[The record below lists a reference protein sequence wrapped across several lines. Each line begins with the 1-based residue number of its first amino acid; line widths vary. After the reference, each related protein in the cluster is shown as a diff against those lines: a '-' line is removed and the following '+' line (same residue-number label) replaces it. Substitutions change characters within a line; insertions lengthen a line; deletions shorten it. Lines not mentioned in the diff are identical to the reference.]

1 MIGFVTRAVFGLDIT
16 ERNGIIRISGIRA
29 YDFIAD
35 IDKSFNTT
43 RVTTHMFNKAT
54 RTYIEFYSFFAIDIE
69 YIIRKLSTTPRTRMG
84 RRGYIAMLEQLKLNT
99 WLADLDKE
107 HPSIFNKERIKEI
120 NFSLLTHQAEFIDYY
135 DKVIPKYN
143 LKGILMA
150 ATPGSGKT
158 ISAIAVACA
167 YESKAVIIVSPKNA
181 VFRVWEK
188 TLLEDMAV
196 KQKVWVQ
203 ASGEPMPSPKDCRWF
218 IFHYESLDKAVELS
232 KRLTNERC
240 TVVLDES
247 HNLNEVKSLR
257 TTRFVDMCQSL
268 KQSLIVEL
276 SGTPMKAMGAEA
288 IPLISAI
295 DPLFTD
301 QCAEKFKKI
310 YGREAKAA
318 TAILAN
324 RLGII
329 MYRVN
334 KEESKI
340 AEPVEHTLNVQVPN
354 SDRFTLEA
362 ISKDMADFIIQRTQ
376 YYKTNYSYYLGLYE
390 DSLREFEDKGLP
402 RLSNKATYD
411 LYLDYVDEFKKYGYN
426 PLSSAPKALFC
437 NDFEKNIII
446 PSLTNE
452 SKKNFRKSKT
462 VVKYVNLKIRGECL
476 GTVLSRARTDCN
488 LAILEHLDLASLIDD
503 AQKKT
508 LVFTSYVEIVKATDV
523 KLKAQGYNPLT
534 VFAET
539 NSQLP
544 AMVKQFGSDDSIN
557 PMIATYQSLST
568 AVPLT
573 MANRVILL
581 NSSFRIHEKEQTIAR
596 ANRLGQDKTVDV
608 YNIFLD
614 TADKPN
620 VSTRSAEI
628 LEWSR
633 VQVNAIMGI
642 DISED
647 NIATESLEEAE
658 CLVDL
663 NNIVEELTPEYPM
676 IDVTPSDVVTQ
687 EQFYGTDDH
696 TFNRL
701 MNNIVTC
708 ESFIESVNRN
718 LDNGTTLT
726 PSALNYYNL
735 SNSDDTLTRLSTE
748 SMPSDVKLT
757 VLSLEAEKGRVM
769 TFLQK
774 LIAFIKRILN
784 GIANFFKN
792 VEGNIRGNIDNA
804 TRLKAKL
811 SKARVTNTGAKVS
824 GTVAVDS
831 AIWLT
836 RGNGVTPTQYL
847 RDLKWQLDTMKK
859 LRTPVDNNL
868 SKLSKDFDTTL
879 EQIYT
884 TPGLNH
890 LTVILGKLA
899 VFKNL
904 MFDASVVSDQNN
916 YNQYNSAPM
925 LGGRVFTL
933 QFPKGKT
940 SEDILKTASHF
951 NLRTSINENAN
962 MDDSSK
968 IPTLNVKESHAVLD
982 YVIELNKT
990 LSYMH
995 SSLAGAVK
1003 EMDAFT
1009 NKTNKALTGFK
1020 GKEDRQILIFNKQV
1034 TLMLSGFKVY
1044 TKFAKNYVNNTDR
1057 ASRAGIRYVIAS
1069 NKAHVDPDPS

>member
-1 MIGFVTRAVFGLDIT
+1 MIGFISRSVFGLDIT
-16 ERNGIIRISGIRA
+16 ERNGIVRMSGIRA

-35 IDKSFNTT
+35 IDKSFNTS
-43 RVTTHMFNKAT
+43 RVSTHMFNKAT
-54 RTYIEFYSFFAIDIE
+54 RTYVEFYSFFAIDIE
-69 YIIRKLSTTPRTRMG
+69 YIVRKLSTTPRTRLG
-84 RRGYIAMLEQLKLNT
+84 RRGYIAMLEQLKINT

-120 NFSLLTHQAEFIDYY
+120 KFNLLTHQEEFIEYY

-158 ISAIAVACA
+158 VSAIAVACA
-167 YESKAVIIVSPKNA
+167 YESKAVIVVSPKNA

-232 KRLTNERC
+232 KSLTSERC
-240 TVVLDES
+240 TVILDES
-247 HNLNEVKSLR
+247 HNLNEMKSLR

-301 QCAEKFKKI
+301 RCAEKFKKI

-340 AEPVEHTLNVQVPN
+340 QEPIEHTLNVTVPN
-354 SDRFTLEA
+354 SDRFTLENIA
-362 ISKDMADFIIQRTQ
+362 KDMAVFVTQRTA
-376 YYKTNYSYYLGLYE
+376 YYKENYKYYRDLYE
-390 DSLREFEDKGLP
+390 NALREFERKGLP
-402 RLSNKATYD
+402 NLKDKERYD
-411 LYLDYVDEFKKYGYN
+411 VYLDYVEEFKKHGYD
-426 PLSSAPKALFC
+426 PMSSAPKALYC
-437 NDFEKNIII
+437 NDFEKNVII
-446 PSLTNE
+446 PSLSNE
-452 SKKNFRKSKT
+452 SKKDFRNSKT

-508 LVFTSYVEIVKATDV
+508 LVFTSYVELVKATDT

-544 AMVKQFGSDDSIN
+544 AMVKRFGEDDSIN

-568 AVPLT
+568 AVPLI

-581 NSSFRIHEKEQTIAR
+581 NSPFRIHEKEQTIAR

-614 TADKPN
+614 TGDKPN

-642 DISED
+642 EEPKENFAFESLNDVEHII
-647 NIATESLEEAE
+647 NIDHLLDESTTESTMSYPITASNSTTLEDMS
-658 CLVDL
+658 V
-663 NNIVEELTPEYPM
+663 
-676 IDVTPSDVVTQ
+676 SD
-687 EQFYGTDDH
+687 EH
-696 TFNRL
+696 TFNNL
-701 MNNIVTC
+701 INNIVTC
-708 ESFIESVNRN
+708 ESFIDTVNRN
-718 LDNGTTLT
+718 LDRGVTLT
-726 PSALNYYNL
+726 SNALQFYNPNSYNPEL
-735 SNSDDTLTRLSTE
+735 SRISTE
-748 SMPSDVKLT
+748 GITSTVKMT
-757 VLSLEAEKGRVM
+757 VLSLEAEMSRSKS
-769 TFLQK
+769 FLQK
-774 LIAFIKRILN
+774 LIAFIKKILN
-784 GIANFFKN
+784 GIANYFKN

-804 TRLKAKL
+804 TRLKNKL
-811 SKARVTNTGAKVS
+811 SKTRVS
-824 GTVAVDS
+824 GKGTGTSSHVSVEAP
-831 AIWLT
+831 IWLT
-836 RGNGVTPTQYL
+836 RGNAVNPSQYL
-847 RDLKWQLDTMKK
+847 RDLKYQLDTMRK
-859 LRTPVDNNL
+859 LRTTVDNQLGNL
-868 SKLSKDFDTTL
+868 PGDFNKTL
-879 EQIYT
+879 DQIYE

-890 LTVILGKLA
+890 LSVIVSKLGL
-899 VFKNL
+899 FKNL
-904 MFDASVVSDQNN
+904 MFDASVVSDQNH
-916 YNQYNSAPM
+916 YNRFTSAPM
-925 LGGRVFTL
+925 LGGRVFVL
-933 QFPKGKT
+933 DFPKGKN
-940 SEDILKTASHF
+940 SEDLLKTVSQF
-951 NLRTSINENAN
+951 KLKSMINENVH
-962 MDDSSK
+962 MDDSTK
-968 IPTLNVKESHAVLD
+968 IPCLNVKESHAVLEYIID
-982 YVIELNKT
+982 LNKT

-995 SSLAGAVK
+995 STLAAAVK
-1003 EMDAFT
+1003 NMNTFSDKTDRAIKTFPAKSDAQTTIFT
-1009 NKTNKALTGFK
+1009 
-1020 GKEDRQILIFNKQV
+1020 RQV
-1034 TLMLSGFKVY
+1034 TLMLSGFKAY
-1044 TKFAKNYVNNTDR
+1044 TTFSKQYVNNTDR
-1057 ASRAGIRYVIAS
+1057 ASRAGIRYVVAS
-1069 NKAHVDPDPS
+1069 NKEYVDP

>member
-1 MIGFVTRAVFGLDIT
+1 MLGFISRAVFGLDIT

-29 YDFIAD
+29 YDFISD
-35 IDKSFNTT
+35 IDKSFNTS
-43 RVTTHMFNKAT
+43 RVSTHMFNKAT
-54 RTYIEFYSFFAIDIE
+54 RTYVEFYSFFAIDVE
-69 YIIRKLSTTPRTRMG
+69 YIIRKLSVTPRTRLG
-84 RRGYIAMLEQLKLNT
+84 RRGYTAMLEQLKINT

-120 NFSLLTHQAEFIDYY
+120 KFNLLTHQEEFIEYY

-158 ISAIAVACA
+158 VSAIAVACA
-167 YESKAVIIVSPKNA
+167 YESKAVIVVSPKNA

-232 KRLTNERC
+232 KSLTSERC
-240 TVVLDES
+240 TVILDES
-247 HNLNEVKSLR
+247 HNLNEMKSLR

-301 QCAEKFKKI
+301 RCAEKFKKI

-340 AEPVEHTLNVQVPN
+340 QEPIEHTLNVTVPN
-354 SDRFTLEA
+354 SDRFTLENIA
-362 ISKDMADFIIQRTQ
+362 KDMAAFVTQRTA
-376 YYKTNYSYYLGLYE
+376 YYKENYKYYRDLYE
-390 DSLREFEDKGLP
+390 NALREFERKGLP
-402 RLSNKATYD
+402 NLKDKERYD
-411 LYLDYVDEFKKYGYN
+411 VYLDYVEEFKKHGYD
-426 PLSSAPKALFC
+426 PMSSAPKALYC
-437 NDFEKNIII
+437 NDFEKNVII
-446 PSLTNE
+446 PSLSNE
-452 SKKNFRKSKT
+452 SKKDFRNSKT

-488 LAILEHLDLASLIDD
+488 LAILEHLDLGSLIDD

-508 LVFTSYVEIVKATDV
+508 LVFTSYVELVKATDA
-523 KLKAQGYNPLT
+523 KLKTQGYNPLT

-544 AMVKQFGSDDSIN
+544 AMVKRFGEDDSIN

-568 AVPLT
+568 AVPLI

-581 NSSFRIHEKEQTIAR
+581 NSPFRIHEKEQTIAR

-614 TADKPN
+614 TGEKPN

-642 DISED
+642 DVDEAFASMEAYED
-647 NIATESLEEAE
+647 IYAE
-658 CLVDL
+658 IEIENTPLTNTKEKNVTTS
-663 NNIVEELTPEYPM
+663 ITTPEE
-676 IDVTPSDVVTQ
+676 I
-687 EQFYGTDDH
+687 EQSFDTILND
-696 TFNRL
+696 
-701 MNNIVTC
+701 IITC
-708 ESFIESVNRN
+708 ESFISTVNKN
-718 LDNGTTLT
+718 LSQGITLT
-726 PSALNYYNL
+726 PAALSLYNL
-735 SNSDDTLTRLSTE
+735 SNPSDDLIKVSNE
-748 SMPSDVKLT
+748 AIVSSVKFT
-757 VLSLEAEKGRVM
+757 VLSLEAEKNRSKSL
-769 TFLQK
+769 LQK
-774 LIAFIKRILN
+774 LIAFFIKMLKAVRD
-784 GIANFFKN
+784 FFRN
-792 VEGNIRGNIDNA
+792 TEGNIRSNIQEA
-804 TRLKAKL
+804 AELSKRL
-811 SKARVTNTGAKVS
+811 SKARVADNAPASSVL
-824 GTVAVDS
+824 VDVGFP
-831 AIWLT
+831 IWLT
-836 RGNGVTPTQYL
+836 RGGSVVPSVYL
-847 RDLKWQLDTMKK
+847 KDLAWQLKVTDK
-859 LRTPVDNNL
+859 LRTPINN
-868 SKLSKDFDTTL
+868 KLSMLSSDFNKTL
-879 EQIYT
+879 FQIHS

-890 LTVILGKLA
+890 LSVILQKLM
-899 VFKNL
+899 VIKEIL
-904 MFDASVVSDQNN
+904 PEPSIVSQDQH
-916 YNQYNSAPM
+916 YTELRSAIM

-933 QFPKGKT
+933 RFPKGKDSRDLMT
-940 SEDILKTASHF
+940 TATYFKLRNTTHENPKIDEDTKVPPLS
-951 NLRTSINENAN
+951 
-962 MDDSSK
+962 
-968 IPTLNVKESHAVLD
+968 VKQSHAVLD
-982 YVIELNKT
+982 TVVELNKS
-990 LSYMH
+990 LSYLH
-995 SSLAGAVK
+995 SSLSTSFD
-1003 EMDAFT
+1003 EMDKFSS
-1009 NKTNKALTGFK
+1009 KAAQLVDSFK
-1020 GKEDRQILIFNKQV
+1020 YTSDIEFNIFNKQV
-1034 TLMLSGFKVY
+1034 SLMLSGFR
-1044 TKFAKNYVNNTDR
+1044 AYVSFSRTYMSVIDR
-1057 ASRAGIRYVIAS
+1057 ASRGGIRYVVAS
-1069 NKAHVDPDPS
+1069 NKDYLTTQ